1 MNQKHSTNLIMETKK
16 SPRAD
21 LENKRK
27 IFIEL
32 GLIVAIATCLYGFES
47 TTKVNQ
53 LISLGTLDKNAVFEE
68 LTPLI
73 RFEEVKPI
81 IPPAPKVVDLI
92 KIVENNT
99 NIIEEPDFMDTEADS
114 YTMIYAQPQL
124 FSSKEIDKD
133 DATIFYAAE
142 EMPEFPGG
150 DLALL
155 NFLSKNIKY
164 PAIAAENGIYGKV
177 TVNFVVNKDGS
188 ISDAKILRG
197 VDQAL
202 DKEAIRV
209 VNSLP
214 RWKPGKQTGKTVRVS
229 YSVPINFVLSN

>member
-1 MNQKHSTNLIMETKK
+1 METKK

-32 GLIVAIATCLYGFES
+32 GLIVAIATCLYGFET
-47 TTKVNQ
+47 TTKVNP
-53 LISLGTLDKNAVFEE
+53 LISLETQDKNAVDEE

-81 IPPAPKVVDLI
+81 IPPPPKVVDLI

-99 NIIEEPDFMDTEADS
+99 NIEEEPDFIDNGADS
-114 YTMIYAQPQL
+114 RTAIYAPTQL
-124 FSSKEIDKD
+124 TNPKEIEKD

-150 DLALL
+150 YPALL
-155 NFLSKNIKY
+155 NFLSQNIKY
-164 PAIAAENGIYGKV
+164 PAIAAESYITGKV

-202 DKEAIRV
+202 DKEALRV
-209 VNSLP
+209 INSLP
-214 RWKPGKQTGKTVRVS
+214 KWKPGKQAGKTVRVS
-229 YSVPINFVLSN
+229 FSVPINFVLK